1 MGPGEHLSGSGPA
14 PAGPIP
20 SDPTVPPLHPDI
32 EPLSFLLGTWTGS
45 GTGVYP
51 TIESFDY
58 QETVTF
64 AHVGKPFL
72 AYGQRTTHAE
82 DGRPLHAESGYWRL
96 GPAGAVE
103 LVLAHPTGVVEVAS
117 GRIEG
122 TVVQLRS
129 TALTGTPTAKEITA
143 IERDFEVVGDS
154 LTYELR
160 MAAVGQPLTLHLR
173 ARLQRLDPSLEAAPV
188 PVVALDRWDGPW
200 EPDDPDANFKADVAL
215 YSTQDPLATIG
226 NLADNLG
233 LPVGAVVRYV
243 LAKWASG
250 GSGGLL
256 ELGPVMSRRLL
267 EPITAA
273 EAADNDEA
281 RLAAYD
287 QLRQMVTWLNLPLE
301 DDSSYR

>member
-1 MGPGEHLSGSGPA
+1 V
-14 PAGPIP
+14 
-20 SDPTVPPLHPDI
+20 TPLHPDL
-32 EPLSFLLGTWTGS
+32 EPLGFLLGTWSGY
-45 GTGVYP
+45 GTGLYP
-51 TIESFDY
+51 TIPSFDHR
-58 QETVTF
+58 ETVTF

-72 AYGQRTTHAE
+72 AYGQRTAHAE

-96 GPAGAVE
+96 GPDKAVE
-103 LVLAHPTGVVEVAS
+103 LVLAHPTGVVELAA
-117 GRIEG
+117 G
-122 TVVQLRS
+122 TLDGTGVKLRS
-129 TALTGTPTAKEITA
+129 TTLTGTPTAKEITA
-143 IERDFEVVGDS
+143 IERDFEVVGDT

-173 ARLQRLDPSLEAAPV
+173 ANLKRVDDAAGSAEV
-188 PVVALDRWDGPW
+188 PVVQLDRWDGPW
-200 EPDDPDANFKADVAL
+200 APDDPDANFKADVAL
-215 YSTQDPLATIG
+215 YSTQDPLVTIR

-233 LPVGAVVRYV
+233 LPLGAVVRYV

-273 EAADNDEA
+273 EAADSDDA

>member
-1 MGPGEHLSGSGPA
+1 MT
-14 PAGPIP
+14 PI
-20 SDPTVPPLHPDI
+20 HPDI
-32 EPLSFLLGTWTGS
+32 EPLSFLLGTWSGS
-45 GTGVYP
+45 GTGAYP
-51 TIESFDY
+51 TIQSFDY

-72 AYGQRTTHAE
+72 TYGQRTAHAE
-82 DGRPLHAESGYWRL
+82 DGRPLHAETGYWRL
-96 GPAGAVE
+96 GPDRTVE

-117 GRIEG
+117 GFLDG
-122 TVVQLRS
+122 TGVKLRS
-129 TALTGTPTAKEITA
+129 TTLTGTPTAKEITA
-143 IERDFEVVGDS
+143 IERDFAVVGDR

-160 MAAVGQPLTLHLR
+160 MAAVGQPLTLHLQ
-173 ARLQRLDPSLEAAPV
+173 ARLHRVDAAADAVQAPV
-188 PVVALDRWDGPW
+188 VQLERWDGPW

-215 YSTQDPLATIG
+215 YSTQDPLSTIR
-226 NLADNLG
+226 NLAGHLG
-233 LPVGAVVRYV
+233 LPVGSVVRYV

-273 EAADNDEA
+273 EEADTDDA

-287 QLRQMVTWLNLPLE
+287 QLRQMVSWLNLPLE

>member
-1 MGPGEHLSGSGPA
+1 MTPA
-14 PAGPIP
+14 
-20 SDPTVPPLHPDI
+20 LHPDI
-32 EPLSFLLGTWTGS
+32 EPLSFLLGTWSGS
-45 GTGVYP
+45 GSGVYP
-51 TIESFDY
+51 TIASFGY
-58 QETVTF
+58 RETVTF

-72 AYGQRTTHAE
+72 AYSQRTTHAD

-96 GPAGAVE
+96 GSGGSVE
-103 LVLAHPTGVVEVAS
+103 MVLAHPTGVVEVAA
-117 GRIEG
+117 GVLDG
-122 TVVQLRS
+122 TALRLRS
-129 TALTGTPTAKEITA
+129 TALTGTPTAKEVTA
-143 IERDFEVVGDS
+143 IERHFVVSGDQ

-160 MAAVGQPLTLHLR
+160 MAAVGQPLTHHLS
-173 ARLQRLDPSLEAAPV
+173 AALQRVEES
-188 PVVALDRWDGPW
+188 VAEQTPLVRLDRWQGPW

-215 YSTQDPLATIG
+215 YSTQDPLVTIG

-256 ELGPVMSRRLL
+256 ELGPVMAGRLL
-267 EPITAA
+267 APVTAA
-273 EAADNDEA
+273 EEAGTDEA

-287 QLRQMVTWLNLPLE
+287 QLRQMITWLNLPLA

>member
-1 MGPGEHLSGSGPA
+1 
-14 PAGPIP
+14 
-20 SDPTVPPLHPDI
+20 VPPLHPDI
-32 EPLSFLLGTWTGS
+32 EPLGFLLGTWTGS

-51 TIESFDY
+51 TIQCFEY
-58 QETVTF
+58 RETVTF
-64 AHVGKPFL
+64 THVGKPFL
-72 AYGQRTTHAE
+72 AYGQRTAHAE

-96 GPAGAVE
+96 GLDQTVE
-103 LVLAHPTGVVEVAS
+103 LVLAHPTGVVELAT
-117 GRIEG
+117 G
-122 TVVQLRS
+122 TLVGTGIKLRS
-129 TALTGTPTAKEITA
+129 TALTGTPTAKEVTA
-143 IERDFEVVGDS
+143 IERDFQVVGDT

-160 MAAVGQPLTLHLR
+160 MAAVGQPLTLHLQ
-173 ARLQRLDPSLEAAPV
+173 ASLKKVDDAASAEV
-188 PVVALDRWDGPW
+188 PVVRLDRWEGPW
-200 EPDDPDANFKADVAL
+200 AADDPDANFKADVAL
-215 YSTQDPLATIG
+215 YSTQDPLVTIR

-233 LPVGAVVRYV
+233 LPLGAVVRYV

-273 EAADNDEA
+273 EEADSDDA